1 MAWGLT
7 AKPFFG
13 SRGLFVWKGSKK
25 GAVYVGDVVSETTMK
40 KRKMEVATAG
50 GRLDH
55 RHLGTV

>member
-13 SRGLFVWKGSKK
+13 SRGFSVWKGSKK
-25 GAVYVGDVVSETTMK
+25 GAVFADDVVSETTKRK
-40 KRKMEVATAG
+40 KKMEVATAG

-55 RHLGTV
+55 HHLGTA